1 MAQRKYCD
9 QWRQG
14 VCEATALL
22 WGGESVSFIA
32 KSREYIVV
40 GKATHSPASERLG
53 ELSDVGGVK
62 NERHCE

>member
-1 MAQRKYCD
+1 M
-9 QWRQG
+9 
-14 VCEATALL
+14 CEATALL

-40 GKATHSPASERLG
+40 GKTTHSPASERLG

-62 NERHCE
+62 NERHRE